1 MACSF
6 CSLINGVH
14 LWQLPA
20 WIKHVKNIRF
30 QSYGLELNGY
40 SALRFPPLLCFEMN
54 FILFFFPIL
63 LSLSWVLHFYSNKGQ
78 QNCFSAS
85 ESLTTSIIY
94 MLQTKLLNGY
104 NWDSCFWSK
113 SPWNIHSSTA
123 AAEKP
128 WSEAHHK
135 QK

>member
-1 MACSF
+1 MLFLQFNKWCTSVTTTSLNKAREEHSF
-6 CSLINGVH
+6 SK
-14 LWQLPA
+14 LWFRIE
-20 WIKHVKNIRF
+20 WIFCTQI
-30 QSYGLELNGY
+30 SPL
-40 SALRFPPLLCFEMN
+40 ALFWNEFY
-54 FILFFFPIL
+54 FVFFFPIL

-113 SPWNIHSSTA
+113 SPWNIRSSTA